1 MTSRDYENPYRP
13 LPVRLFNRIGRAAAH
28 LGRPGRLNVDSLVAS
43 AQRKTGLR
51 DFGEDRHL
59 DALHVLVESINDE
72 ARLTTTGLLIQKSQ
86 LGGALIQRLRIQELL
101 KRHPEIRN
109 VTLAPIVLV
118 TGLQRTGTT
127 LLHRLLNAHPEIRGI
142 SGAEALDPASAANTG
157 EGGGRPGRRRALLA
171 ERGIAYLAPDF
182 RAIHPISHK
191 DAEEDILLLD
201 LNFMTQSPEAT
212 MHVPGYSH
220 WLEEQD
226 QTWAYEYF
234 RVLLQVL
241 AWQRPGR
248 PWVLKTPHHMEF
260 LEVFL
265 RVFPEATVVQTHRDP
280 RVSLASYFS
289 MVAHARG
296 ILSDHVDPRE
306 IGEHWT
312 RKSRRMVER
321 AMEARAGAEECRF
334 IDVSYYD
341 LTSDP
346 IAELRRICDLAG
358 VGFDEAAKGEATRWM
373 NANPQNRFGTHAYRL
388 DDFGLSE
395 EAVDETF
402 SAYRKQHAIPFE

>member
-1 MTSRDYENPYRP
+1 MTSRDYEHPYRP
-13 LPVRLFNRIGRAAAH
+13 LPVRLFNRIGRAGLR
-28 LGRPGRLNVDSLVAS
+28 LGLPGRLEVDSLVAS

-72 ARLTTTGLLIQKSQ
+72 ARLTATGRLIQQSQ
-86 LGGALIQRLRIQELL
+86 LGGALVQRLRIQELL
-101 KRHPEIRN
+101 RRHPEIHD

-127 LLHRLLNAHPEIRGI
+127 LLHRLLNAHPGIRGI
-142 SGAEALDPASAANTG
+142 SGAEALDPASAANAG
-157 EGGGRPGRRRALLA
+157 EGGGRGSRRRALIA
-171 ERGIAYLAPDF
+171 ERGLAYLAPDF
-182 RAIHPISHK
+182 RAIHPISHE

-212 MHVPGYSH
+212 MHVPGYSQ
-220 WLEEQD
+220 WLEQQD
-226 QTWAYEYF
+226 HTWAYEYF
-234 RVLLQVL
+234 RTLLQAL
-241 AWQRPGR
+241 SWRRPDR

-260 LEVFL
+260 LDVFL

-296 ILSDHVDPRE
+296 ILSDYVNPRE

-312 RKSRRMVER
+312 RKSRGMVQR
-321 AMEARAGAEECRF
+321 AMDARARAEDRRF

-346 IAELRRICDLAG
+346 IAELRRICELAG
-358 VGFDEAAKGEATRWM
+358 VGFDDAAEREAARWM
-373 NANPQNRFGTHAYRL
+373 NANPQNRFGTHTYRL

-395 EAVDETF
+395 EVVDKTF

>member
-1 MTSRDYENPYRP
+1 MTSRDYEHPYRP
-13 LPVRLFNRIGRAAAH
+13 LPVRLFNRIGRAGLR
-28 LGRPGRLNVDSLVAS
+28 LGLPGRLEVDSLVAS
-43 AQRKTGLR
+43 ARRKTRLR

-72 ARLTTTGLLIQKSQ
+72 ARLTATGLLIQKSQ

-101 KRHPEIRN
+101 RRHPEIRH

-142 SGAEALDPASAANTG
+142 SGAEALDPASAAKA
-157 EGGGRPGRRRALLA
+157 GGRGGRAGKRRALIA
-171 ERGIAYLAPDF
+171 EGGMAYLAPDF
-182 RAIHPISHK
+182 KAIHPISHE

-201 LNFMTQSPEAT
+201 LNFMTESPEAT
-212 MHVPGYSH
+212 MHVPGYSR

-226 QTWAYEYF
+226 HTWAYEYF
-234 RVLLQVL
+234 RTLLQAL
-241 AWQRPGR
+241 SWRRPDL
-248 PWVLKTPHHMEF
+248 PWVLKTPHHMEY
-260 LEVFL
+260 LDVFL

-280 RVSLASYFS
+280 RVSLASYCS

-296 ILSDHVDPRE
+296 ILSDHINPGE

-312 RKSRRMVER
+312 RKSRRMVQR
-321 AMEARAGAEECRF
+321 AMEVREGAQGHRF

-346 IAELRRICDLAG
+346 IAELRRICEQAG
-358 VGFDEAAKGEATRWM
+358 VGFDDAAEREAARWM
-373 NANPQNRFGTHAYRL
+373 SANPQNRFGTHTYRL
-388 DDFGLSE
+388 ADFGLSE